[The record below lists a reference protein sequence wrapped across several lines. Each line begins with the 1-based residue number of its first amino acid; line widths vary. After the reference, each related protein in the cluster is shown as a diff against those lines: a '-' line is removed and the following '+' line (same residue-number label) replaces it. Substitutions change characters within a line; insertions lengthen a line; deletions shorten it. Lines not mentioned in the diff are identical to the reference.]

1 MCFFWGVCLKKPSEN
16 YRFRIKREYGMSELE
31 RLHFKTE
38 IGWLEVSGGNDGIHG
53 IFFVEKPQEI
63 ITGSTLPILSAC
75 QKQLAE
81 YFSGK
86 RTVFNLK
93 LAPEGT
99 AFQHRVWRELLKIP
113 CGVTASYR
121 DIAVALGDKNNVR
134 AVGNANGKNP
144 ISIVVPC
151 HRVIG
156 SSGKLIGYGGGLWR
170 KEWLLRH
177 EGSLLI

>member
-1 MCFFWGVCLKKPSEN
+1 MIEKNIS
-16 YRFRIKREYGMSELE
+16 
-31 RLHFKTE
+31 HFKTE
-38 IGWLEVSGGNDGIHG
+38 IGWLEISGGDAGIHG
-53 IFFVEKPQEI
+53 IYFTDEPPEKIANSRHPY
-63 ITGSTLPILSAC
+63 LSAC
-75 QKQLAE
+75 QQQLME
-81 YFSGK
+81 YFRGERKS
-86 RTVFNLK
+86 FDLK
-93 LAPEGT
+93 LAPDGT
-99 AFQHRVWRELLKIP
+99 AFQLRVWRELLKIP

-177 EGSLLI
+177 EGCLLI